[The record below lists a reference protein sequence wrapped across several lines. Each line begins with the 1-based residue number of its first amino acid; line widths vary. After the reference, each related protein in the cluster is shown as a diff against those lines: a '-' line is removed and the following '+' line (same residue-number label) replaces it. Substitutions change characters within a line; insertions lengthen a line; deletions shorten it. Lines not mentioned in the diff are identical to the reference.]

1 MFLTVQLDCSAHE
14 TGIGAVSPSPQPVAD
29 YDHIVRAWRFLFQDE
44 SPAERWCDS
53 EEFKEVRRDARASY
67 SLRLAIPGQIPSA
80 RLQGCDG
87 RKRGIR
93 LTPLQV
99 ILDAP
104 G

>member
-1 MFLTVQLDCSAHE
+1 MILTVQLDCSAHE
-14 TGIGAVSPSPQPVAD
+14 TGIGAVSPSPQPVTD
-29 YDHIVRAWRFLFQDE
+29 YDHIVRAGDFLFQGE
-44 SPAERWCDS
+44 SPAERRRDS
-53 EEFKEVRRDARASY
+53 EEFKEVRRDTRASY
-67 SLRLAIPGQIPSA
+67 SLWLAIPGQLPSA
-80 RLQGCDG
+80 RLQGCDR